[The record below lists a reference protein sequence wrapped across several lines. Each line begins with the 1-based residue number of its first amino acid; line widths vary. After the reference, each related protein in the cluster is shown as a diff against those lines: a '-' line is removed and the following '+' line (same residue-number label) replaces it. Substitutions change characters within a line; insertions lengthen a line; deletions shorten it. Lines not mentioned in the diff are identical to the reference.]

1 MSSLRVELDIFE
13 ATNPTSTAQTHLSQP
28 LGVEDGLRND
38 ALPTAQQTACEQFH
52 FCATFCAALNPDR
65 IFASSNRGCLQVVLW
80 YRLHWGVSVTARP
93 GYVRRPH
100 LLLLLHL
107 TQRLCRA
114 SPASRSQRKLRFLQD
129 TSRRRTLYHAAPHHL
144 TTPRLHAPK
153 SSYSIVRSRSQGGQ
167 VSVLTACNLPPPAH
181 TTSGEVH
188 QKQKHLTGPSSMN
201 GQSIIVE
208 RQTSNRHC
216 GMAAT
221 SPRQRNNATTQQQQ
235 RTNERTNERRW
246 LCLATLSPRRLC
258 DEGSGRRV
266 VSVSECG

>member
-144 TTPRLHAPK
+144 TTPRLHAQSHHTQSCDLAVNMGK
-153 SSYSIVRSRSQGGQ
+153 SRCSQHATFRRPHTQHQVRYTRKNRS
-167 VSVLTACNLPPPAH
+167 
-181 TTSGEVH
+181 TSLVH
-188 QKQKHLTGPSSMN
+188 
-201 GQSIIVE
+201 
-208 RQTSNRHC
+208 RQLMVN
-216 GMAAT
+216 
-221 SPRQRNNATTQQQQ
+221 Q
-235 RTNERTNERRW
+235 
-246 LCLATLSPRRLC
+246 
-258 DEGSGRRV
+258 
-266 VSVSECG
+266 